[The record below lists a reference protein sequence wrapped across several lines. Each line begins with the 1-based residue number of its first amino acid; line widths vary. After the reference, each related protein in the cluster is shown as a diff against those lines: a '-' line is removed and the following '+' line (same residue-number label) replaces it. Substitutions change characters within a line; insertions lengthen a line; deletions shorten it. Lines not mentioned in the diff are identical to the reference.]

1 MKEMK
6 KMVQQIHK
14 IDKLQKKKM
23 HNYLLRQLT
32 EAVAQ
37 NNFAKVEELLKN
49 GATINGK
56 DCFGM
61 TPLEYAIRNGN
72 VKMMEYLIQAGA
84 NVDAK
89 NEDEYTLL
97 MLVIQGFKYAV
108 GFPMVKILLKN
119 GADVSIIGN
128 GGMSALSL
136 ARLFEPRYIGILKRF
151 GAVF

>member
-1 MKEMK
+1 MEKMK

-14 IDKLQKKKM
+14 IDKIQKKKM

-37 NNFAKVEELLKN
+37 NNFGKVEELLKN
-49 GATINGK
+49 GATINSK

-136 ARLFEPRYIGILKRF
+136 ARLFEPRYIGILKRY

>member
-1 MKEMK
+1 MEKTIQ
-6 KMVQQIHK
+6 KMRK
-14 IDKLQKKKM
+14 IQKKKM

-37 NNFAKVEELLKN
+37 NNFAKVEELLKH

-61 TPLEYAIRNGN
+61 TPLEYAVRNGY

-84 NVDAK
+84 NIDTK
-89 NEDEYTLL
+89 DEDGYTLL
-97 MLVIQGFKYAV
+97 MRVIQGFKYSV

-136 ARLFEPRYIGILKRF
+136 ARIFEPRYIGILKRY

>member
-1 MKEMK
+1 MEE
-6 KMVQQIHK
+6 KMEKTIQKMRK
-14 IDKLQKKKM
+14 IQKKKM

-61 TPLEYAIRNGN
+61 TPLEYAVRNGY

-84 NVDAK
+84 NIDTK
-89 NEDEYTLL
+89 DEDGYTLL
-97 MLVIQGFKYAV
+97 MRVIQGFKYSV

-128 GGMSALSL
+128 GGMSVLSL
-136 ARLFEPRYIGILKRF
+136 ARIFEPRYIGILKRY

>member
-1 MKEMK
+1 MKAK
-6 KMVQQIHK
+6 RISH
-14 IDKLQKKKM
+14 KKKM
-23 HNYLLRQLT
+23 HNYLLRQLV

-56 DCFGM
+56 DFFKQ
-61 TPLEYAIRNGN
+61 TPLEYAVRNGHL
-72 VKMMEYLIQAGA
+72 KMMEYLIQAGA
-84 NVDAK
+84 NVDVQ

-97 MLVIQGFKYAV
+97 MRIIQGFKYVV
-108 GFPMVKILLKN
+108 GLPMVKILLKN

-136 ARLFEPRYIGILKRF
+136 AQLYEPRYIGILKQY